1 MKSFPAYR
9 QLEAKDCGATCIRM
23 ICKYYGKSVGQNY
36 LRNLSETTRQGTSL
50 HFIAKA
56 LEKLGFKTL
65 PVSVGINQL
74 KSIPLPAILHW
85 NQDHFVVLHKVTKN
99 GHQSKFLVADPE
111 LGIKKLGISELSQHW
126 ISIKEKN
133 SKNTDKGI
141 CLLLE
146 KSHCFNADS
155 DFTSSKTLSFR
166 VILKDLTI
174 HKSFLFQLMFGM
186 LLMSLIQ
193 IIFPFLAQAIVDI
206 GIRNQDLEFIYILI
220 LAQSFLFLGKI
231 GIEIARKWILL
242 HLSARLNFKLLSSFF
257 IKLMRLPIAYFDSR
271 LSGDLLNRIRDHRR
285 IEYFFTHST
294 INILFSIVS
303 TLILSLVLVSYS
315 GIIFSVFLF
324 FSVLYVIW
332 ISLFFKKRK
341 RLDKENFAIESK
353 NKGKILE
360 VINGMQDIKLNG
372 LQENQRWTWE
382 KIQIKLFRLETTTL
396 RIALSQDTGGATIN
410 EFKNLSIILVASV
423 LVVQGEL
430 TLGALIAITYL
441 IGQLNMPF
449 KQMIQFLRDYQD
461 AKISLERIAEIHNLK
476 NEDSDTRANLCELS
490 GNIYF
495 KDFNFRYKGTRRNIL
510 NDFNLEIK
518 ENKTTA
524 IVGHSGSG
532 KTTVLKLMLG
542 FYEHYEGKLL
552 LGERSLGNISKER
565 WRQNCA
571 TITQD
576 SYVFNETVLYNIT
589 LTKDKIDNQQLKSA
603 LFISN
608 SLEFINDLPIGVQTR
623 IGNENLT
630 LSKGQLQRILIARA
644 VYKNPKYVFFDEA
657 TSALDADNEAVIA
670 DRLRTFFK
678 DKTVVIIAHR
688 LSTVVK
694 ADQIVVLK
702 EGRIVEKGTH
712 QNLIKENSN
721 YYHLIKNQLQMA
733 G

>member
-206 GIRNQDLEFIYILI
+206 GIRNQDLKFIYILI

-242 HLSARLNFKLLSSFF
+242 HLSARLNFKLLSGFF

-341 RLDKENFAIESK
+341 RLDKENFAVESK

-449 KQMIQFLRDYQD
+449 NQMIQFLRDYQD

-476 NEDSDTRANLCELS
+476 NEDSDAKANLCEFS
-490 GNIYF
+490 GNICF

-532 KTTVLKLMLG
+532 KSTVLKLMLG

-552 LGERSLGNISKER
+552 LGEKSLGNLSKER

-589 LTKDKIDNQQLKSA
+589 LNKDKIDNQQLKSA

-608 SLEFINDLPIGVQTR
+608 SLEFINDLPIGVHTR

-670 DRLRTFFK
+670 DRLRIFFK

-694 ADQIVVLK
+694 ADLIAVLK